1 MRLPFYLRKSKTR
14 FENGKMWLDIRMN
27 WFDQLCLII
36 VMIFRRLSY
45 FRKDSIWPSRK
56 WNWNRTD
63 YIDLSGDKNEQI

>member
-1 MRLPFYLRKSKTR
+1 
-14 FENGKMWLDIRMN
+14 MWLDIRMN

-63 YIDLSGDKNEQI
+63 YIDLSGE